1 MAAPL
6 LFDRK
11 LYNVTSDEALPFTSA
26 DYSWHM
32 SAAVLAQKVNMKY
45 SFSKIGRL
53 KRRETFTEVISTV
66 ELKEFKSL

>member
-6 LFDRK
+6 LFDWK

-32 SAAVLAQKVNMKY
+32 SADVLAQKVSMKY
-45 SFSKIGRL
+45 SFSKRL